1 MTSDI
6 GLQPIGVIHSPFM
19 EASGTPIQPRTA
31 EGVTATAEIDERFA
45 EGLARLEGFT
55 RVWLVTW
62 LDRSSPCQLRVRPYL
77 ADIECG
83 VFATRAP
90 SRPNPI
96 GLSCVRLVRIE
107 GTTLHL
113 AEVDLLDGTPLLDI
127 KPYAPRFDCYP
138 DVRAG
143 WLDDVQLGNQTADG
157 RFERRR

>member
-1 MTSDI
+1 MKI
-6 GLQPIGVIHSPFM
+6 EFEPIGVVHSPFT
-19 EASGTPIQPRTA
+19 ESTGTPVQPRTA
-31 EGVTATAEIDERFA
+31 EGTTARAEIDPRYA
-45 EGLARLEGFT
+45 GGLFRLEGFE

-62 LDRSSPCQLRVRPYL
+62 LDRTAACRLRVTPYL

-127 KPYAPRFDCYP
+127 KPYAPRFDCYL
-138 DVRAG
+138 DARAG
-143 WLDDVQLGNQTADG
+143 WLDDVTLDNQTADG
-157 RFERRR
+157 RFEEPG

>member
-1 MTSDI
+1 MSSDMH
-6 GLQPIGVIHSPFM
+6 LQPIGVIHSPFT
-19 EASGTPIQPRTA
+19 ESPGTPIQPRFA
-31 EGVTATAEIDERFA
+31 EGVEATAVVDDRFA
-45 EGLARLEGFT
+45 DGLMRLEGFD
-55 RVWLVTW
+55 RVWLLVW
-62 LDRSSPCQLRVRPYL
+62 LDRSAPYCLRVKPYL

-127 KPYAPRFDCYP
+127 KPYAPRFDSYP
-138 DVRAG
+138 DARSG
-143 WLDDVQLGNQTADG
+143 WLDDVELGNQTADG
-157 RFERRR
+157 RFER

>member
-6 GLQPIGVIHSPFM
+6 RLQPIGVIRSPFT

-31 EGVTATAEIDERFA
+31 EGVEATAVLEERFA
-45 EGLARLEGFT
+45 DGLWRLEGFD
-55 RVWLVTW
+55 RVWLVVW
-62 LDRSSPCQLRVRPYL
+62 LDRAAAYRLRVRPYL

-127 KPYAPRFDCYP
+127 KPYAPRFDSYP
-138 DVRAG
+138 DVRSG
-143 WLDDVQLGNQTADG
+143 WLDDVQLGDQTADG
-157 RFERRR
+157 RFENRG

>member
-1 MTSDI
+1 MKI
-6 GLQPIGVIHSPFM
+6 ELQSIGVIHSPFT
-19 EASGTPIQPRTA
+19 ESTGTPVQPRTA
-31 EGVTATAEIDERFA
+31 EGTTATAEIDPQYA
-45 EGLARLEGFT
+45 DGLFRLEGFE

-62 LDRSSPCQLRVRPYL
+62 LDRSAAYRLRVKPYL

-96 GLSCVRLVRIE
+96 GVSCVQLLRIE

-138 DVRAG
+138 DARAG
-143 WLDDVQLGNQTADG
+143 WVDDVTVDDQTADG
-157 RFERRR
+157 RFEEPG

>member
-1 MTSDI
+1 MNIT
-6 GLQPIGVIHSPFM
+6 LEPIGIIHSPFTQQ
-19 EASGTPIQPRTA
+19 AGTPIQPRFA
-31 EGVTATAEIDERFA
+31 SDVKATAVIDDRYA
-45 EGLARLEGFT
+45 DGLYRLEGFE
-55 RVWLVTW
+55 RIWLLTW
-62 LDRSSPCQLRVRPYL
+62 LDRAAPAHLQLNPYR

-127 KPYAPRFDCYP
+127 KPYSPRFDCYP
-138 DVRAG
+138 NVQDG
-143 WLDDVQLGNQTADG
+143 WLTDTDGARESADE
-157 RFERRR
+157 RFER